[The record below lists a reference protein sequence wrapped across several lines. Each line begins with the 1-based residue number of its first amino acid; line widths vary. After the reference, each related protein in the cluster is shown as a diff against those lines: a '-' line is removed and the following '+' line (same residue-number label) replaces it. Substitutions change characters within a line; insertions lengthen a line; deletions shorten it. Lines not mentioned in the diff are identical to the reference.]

1 MVSFS
6 TLLGVSLGVIVL
18 GWGMFS
24 ATENPVIYMDL
35 PSLAIVLGGTITA
48 AFVGFRARY
57 MSSAILSVL
66 GIFVRQK
73 VGPKT
78 LVKDVGNIL
87 EWNKKIQ
94 AEGKAVSDKISEE
107 TKKDDFVKYLL
118 GLLST
123 GYNSDE
129 IRDMAQTSIEETY
142 FRKLSQ
148 SQILNT
154 MAGSAPAFGMIGTL
168 IGLIAMLAKMGDPS
182 SMGPA
187 LSLAL
192 ITTFYG
198 VLVARFVF
206 QPAFTKNKQKLSIQR
221 FREYLLLEGVCLIA
235 EKKSSFYI
243 KDKLNSY
250 LDRKVQFNSEE

>member
-1 MVSFS
+1 MISLS
-6 TLLGVSLGVIVL
+6 TLFGVILGIGVL
-18 GWGMFS
+18 GWGMTS
-24 ATENPVIYMDL
+24 ATDNPIIYMDL
-35 PSLAIVLGGTITA
+35 PSVAIVLGGTITA

-57 MSSAILSVL
+57 ILSAILSIL
-66 GIFVRQK
+66 GIFIGQR

-78 LVKDVGNIL
+78 LVKDVGTLL
-87 EWNKKIQ
+87 EWNKRIQ
-94 AEGKAVSDKISEE
+94 AEGKAAADKIADE
-107 TKKDDFVKYLL
+107 TSKDNFSKYLL

-192 ITTFYG
+192 ITTLYG

-221 FREYLLLEGVCLIA
+221 FREYLLLEGICLIA
-235 EKKSSFYI
+235 EKKSSFYM

-250 LDRKVQFNSEE
+250 LDRKNQFNSED